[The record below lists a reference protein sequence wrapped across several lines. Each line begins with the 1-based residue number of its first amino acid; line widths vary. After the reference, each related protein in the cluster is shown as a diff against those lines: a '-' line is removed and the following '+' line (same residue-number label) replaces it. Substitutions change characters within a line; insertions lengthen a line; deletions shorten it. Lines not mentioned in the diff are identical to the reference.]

1 MNSEAFKTQILMI
14 GGPTATGKSALAVAL
29 AKRFCGEVI
38 NGDAY
43 QIYTGMDI
51 GTAKVTPTEMSGVPH
66 HLIDIVAPG
75 TPFSA
80 AQFAARAAAAIEGV
94 RGRGHLPIVVGG
106 TGFYLNTL
114 RLGLNLGGTAPP
126 AGLRAALN
134 AELAAVGPVALHR
147 RLEAVDPA
155 AAAAIP
161 AGNPRRVIRALEVA
175 GTGQLFSKQQ
185 QAPPAYDALVI
196 GLTTERSALYARIN
210 ARVDQMLTAGL
221 LAEVRRVVAAAG
233 PNAQALKA
241 IGYKEFLPYL
251 AGDCDLATAVAAVKQ
266 NSRRYA
272 KRQLTYFRHQMPTRW
287 FDLVVQPEE
296 LRDIEALVAS
306 WQTKENKH

>member
-29 AKRFCGEVI
+29 AKRFSGEVI

-51 GTAKVTPTEMSGVPH
+51 GTAKVTPAEMAGVPH
-66 HLIDIVAPG
+66 HLVDIVAPG

-80 AQFAARAAAAIEGV
+80 AQFAARATAAIEAV
-94 RGRGHLPIVVGG
+94 SGRGHLPIVVGG

-114 RLGLNLGGTAPP
+114 RLGLNLGGAAPP

-134 AELAAVGPVALHR
+134 AELAAAGPAALHK

-161 AGNPRRVIRALEVA
+161 EGNPRRVIRALEVA
-175 GTGQLFSKQQ
+175 ATGQLFSRQQ
-185 QAPPAYDALVI
+185 QSPPAYDALVL

-233 PNAQALKA
+233 PEAQALRA

-251 AGDCDLATAVAAVKQ
+251 NGDCDLAAAVAAVKQ

-272 KRQLTYFRHQMPTRW
+272 KRQLTYFRHQMPTHW
-287 FDLVVQPEE
+287 FDLVAHPEE
-296 LRDIEALVAS
+296 LKDVEALVAS